1 VLDTEVGEAREVPV
15 VGDPFA
21 SRLDRQRGEVRVGH
35 EVPRRVR
42 RRAELPEQLEVTS
55 SGSDHDAV
63 VMTTEGFDVC
73 ESSVERSRLD
83 EDPGMGD
90 DPDDPAQNEL
100 RDPER

>member
-1 VLDTEVGEAREVPV
+1 
-15 VGDPFA
+15 
-21 SRLDRQRGEVRVGH
+21 
-35 EVPRRVR
+35 
-42 RRAELPEQLEVTS
+42 
-55 SGSDHDAV
+55 
-63 VMTTEGFDVC
+63 MTTEGFDVC